1 MGRKCLQTTYLTK
14 VLYLE
19 SVKNSQN
26 STVKIKKFIKRI
38 EVEVFLQR
46 RDTAGKQGCE
56 KMFDNIG
63 HWGSIN
69 KNYSEISLYTVTTT
83 KIKNWQ

>member
-1 MGRKCLQTTYLTK
+1 MFDKGLVSRKCKELSK
-14 VLYLE
+14 F
-19 SVKNSQN
+19 NSQN
-26 STVKIKKFIKRI
+26 KKFIKRV

-46 RDTAGKQGCE
+46 RDTAGKQVCE

-69 KNYSEISLYTVTTT
+69 KNDSEISLYTVTTT